1 MEFSLKH
8 GLMFGDEP
16 QLDVETRDLNTG
28 DLIEAECAAE
38 RLLMDGQGNPVLV
51 VSSVLF
57 NYELVRRQIK
67 RVGKINEPL
76 SLKQLGSLHRED
88 LDIINAML
96 SAQEIAKSTQALD
109 QRGRLEA
116 TDKDI

>member
-1 MEFSLKH
+1 MEFRLKH

-16 QLDVETRDLNTG
+16 QLDVETREITTQ

-51 VSSVLF
+51 VSQVLF
-57 NYELVRRQIK
+57 NYELLRRQIK
-67 RVGKINEPL
+67 RVGKISGPI
-76 SLKQLGSLHRED
+76 SLKQLGSLVPDD
-88 LDIINAML
+88 LNVINSML
-96 SAQEIAKSTQALD
+96 SAQEIAKTTAQGLD

-116 TDKDI
+116 TGA